1 MRLFNFFNKKSTGT
15 QTRFELVTERGNG
28 TYMWDGKIFESD
40 IIRSCVRPTAVAVG
54 KAVPKHIRSGKGSI
68 QVNPEPYM
76 RFLLEEPNPFMS
88 CQQFLE
94 KMARQREL
102 SGNAFAVI
110 ARDGAG
116 LPCGLYPLDAF
127 SVEAT
132 YDDGGNLFLTFSL
145 LNSTRQKFAYSDII
159 HLRRDYYNN
168 DIFGAPSLE
177 TLKPLLN
184 VASTVDSSII
194 KAVKNSGLVRWLLKY
209 NTAVR
214 DEDLPKNARKFAE
227 NYLSTSA
234 DGMGVAATDSKA
246 DATQVKTDDYVPNAA
261 LIDRTT
267 ARFYNHF
274 GTNSAIIQSD
284 YDENQWNAFYEST
297 VEPILIDLGEEL
309 TRKLF
314 TRNERAFG
322 NKIIFE
328 ASNLQ
333 YASMRTKLDL
343 AQMVDRGALTPNE
356 WREVLNKAP
365 IPGGDVA
372 LLRKDTGTIAETT
385 TESEGEE
392 E

>member
-1 MRLFNFFNKKSTGT
+1 MRLFSFLNKKSPAT

-54 KAVPKHIRSGKGSI
+54 KAVPKHIRSGKDGL

-76 RFLLEEPNPFMS
+76 RFLLEEPNPYMS

-110 ARDGAG
+110 ARDYDG

-127 SVEAT
+127 SVEAA
-132 YDDGGNLFLTFSL
+132 YDSGGELYLTFSL
-145 LNSTRQKFAYSDII
+145 LNGTRQKFPYSDII

-184 VASTVDSSII
+184 VVSTVDSSII

-209 NTAVR
+209 NSAIR
-214 DEDLPKNARKFAE
+214 DEDLTASARKFAE

-234 DGMGVAATDSKA
+234 DGLGVAATDSKA

-261 LIDRTT
+261 IIDRTT

-274 GTNSAIIQSD
+274 GTSSAIVQSNYNED
-284 YDENQWNAFYEST
+284 QWNAFYEST
-297 VEPILIDLGEEL
+297 VEPILIDLGQEL

-314 TRNERAFG
+314 TRNERSFG
-322 NKIIFE
+322 NRIIFE
-328 ASNLQ
+328 AANLQ
-333 YASMRTKLDL
+333 YASMTTKLSL
-343 AQMVDRGALTPNE
+343 SQMVDRGALTPNE
-356 WREVLNKAP
+356 WREVMNKAP
-365 IPGGDVA
+365 IPGGDTA
-372 LLRKDTGTIAETT
+372 LLRKDTGTVIETI